1 MNSDRGAT
9 VIGYWGPRTQPVEG
23 IAAEVFSFL
32 HSLRNI
38 DPALGQAWVFSP
50 ETAFEST
57 DLSVEVL
64 AKIFR
69 AAKDVEGQSVAA
81 FDLGYIVSLL
91 HPDRYQFLR
100 IQFSL
105 GRNVPRVPNLVNVT
119 LPPEKQAIGEASR
132 LLTAGVGDAIM
143 KAIIEHWSPESAR
156 WGTREYRNAQ
166 GNEVSEIEVG
176 WETYIQSG
184 IDLDH
189 SKLPVVAV
197 LEELPNGTL
206 IRLGEKPLDV
216 NFDDILA
223 VREALG
229 YPV

>member
-57 DLSVEVL
+57 DLSVEGL

-119 LPPEKQAIGEASR
+119 LPPGETSNRGGVAVADCTRRGRDHESDHR
-132 LLTAGVGDAIM
+132 ALVAGVCAVGDAGVPQCAG
-143 KAIIEHWSPESAR
+143 K
-156 WGTREYRNAQ
+156 
-166 GNEVSEIEVG
+166 
-176 WETYIQSG
+176 
-184 IDLDH
+184 
-189 SKLPVVAV
+189 
-197 LEELPNGTL
+197 
-206 IRLGEKPLDV
+206 
-216 NFDDILA
+216 
-223 VREALG
+223 
-229 YPV
+229 

>member
-1 MNSDRGAT
+1 M
-9 VIGYWGPRTQPVEG
+9 
-23 IAAEVFSFL
+23 
-32 HSLRNI
+32 
-38 DPALGQAWVFSP
+38 FSP
-50 ETAFEST
+50 ETASEST
-57 DLSVEVL
+57 DLSVEGL

>member
-9 VIGYWGPRTQPVEG
+9 VIGYWGGPRTQPVEG

-57 DLSVEVL
+57 DLSVEGL

-119 LPPEKQAIGEASR
+119 LPPR
-132 LLTAGVGDAIM
+132 
-143 KAIIEHWSPESAR
+143 
-156 WGTREYRNAQ
+156 RNK
-166 GNEVSEIEVG
+166 
-176 WETYIQSG
+176 QSG
-184 IDLDH
+184 RRR
-189 SKLPVVAV
+189 SC
-197 LEELPNGTL
+197 
-206 IRLGEKPLDV
+206 
-216 NFDDILA
+216 
-223 VREALG
+223 
-229 YPV
+229 

>member
-50 ETAFEST
+50 ETASEST
-57 DLSVEVL
+57 DLSVEGL

-69 AAKDVEGQSVAA
+69 PAKDVEGQSVAA

-119 LPPEKQAIGEASR
+119 LPPEKQANGEASR

-143 KAIIEHWSPESAR
+143 KAIIEQWSPDKAR
-156 WGTREYRNAQ
+156 WGTPVYQKAQ
-166 GNEVSEIEVG
+166 GKKAGEVEVG
-176 WETYIQSG
+176 WETYIRSG

>member
-1 MNSDRGAT
+1 
-9 VIGYWGPRTQPVEG
+9 
-23 IAAEVFSFL
+23 
-32 HSLRNI
+32 
-38 DPALGQAWVFSP
+38 
-50 ETAFEST
+50 
-57 DLSVEVL
+57 
-64 AKIFR
+64 
-69 AAKDVEGQSVAA
+69 
-81 FDLGYIVSLL
+81 
-91 HPDRYQFLR
+91 
-100 IQFSL
+100 
-105 GRNVPRVPNLVNVT
+105 
-119 LPPEKQAIGEASR
+119 
-132 LLTAGVGDAIM
+132 LLTARVGDAIM